1 MISSSAPYLMIDC
14 GGASD
19 AVKAGS
25 RASWSDAGVA
35 AAVLSNKA
43 GAVLAVLRSTTSS
56 RDGAFDADG
65 LSFTFCEGV
74 RTGVSALTW
83 TLVRQKLVLGL
94 SAWVVPRGH
103 CNSHVRHV
111 STYFDLGTSTVA
123 IQNFGRKFTLFVLN
137 NSVSMKN
144 IVRALRILALLV
156 LGAFDNAGTPKYRVK
171 KVVID
176 AGHGGYDP
184 GALGG
189 FSKEKEITLRI
200 ALELGDIIKQCM
212 KDVEVI
218 YTRQTDTFV
227 TLHDR
232 AKIANKNNADVF
244 ISVHCNATPQ
254 DPTTYGTETYTMGLH
269 TSRYNLEV
277 AKRENSVILME
288 DDYRDNYQ
296 GFNPQLPESLILF
309 SLCQNANNDNSLR
322 LAQNIQHQFENR
334 VGRKSRGV
342 KQAGLLVLW
351 RTTAPSVLVE
361 VGFITHPQEEKYL
374 NSQSGQSYIA
384 SGIFRAFRDYKNELE
399 ANS

>member
-1 MISSSAPYLMIDC
+1 
-14 GGASD
+14 
-19 AVKAGS
+19 
-25 RASWSDAGVA
+25 
-35 AAVLSNKA
+35 
-43 GAVLAVLRSTTSS
+43 
-56 RDGAFDADG
+56 
-65 LSFTFCEGV
+65 
-74 RTGVSALTW
+74 
-83 TLVRQKLVLGL
+83 
-94 SAWVVPRGH
+94 
-103 CNSHVRHV
+103 
-111 STYFDLGTSTVA
+111 
-123 IQNFGRKFTLFVLN
+123 
-137 NSVSMKN
+137 MKN
-144 IVRALRILALLV
+144 IVRALGILALLV
-156 LGAFDNAGTPKYRVK
+156 LGAFDHAGTPKYRVK

-176 AGHGGYDP
+176 AGHGGHDP

-244 ISVHCNATPQ
+244 ISVHGNATPQ

-309 SLCQNANNDNSLR
+309 SLCQNANNENSLR

-351 RTTAPSVLVE
+351 QTTAPSVLVE

>member
-1 MISSSAPYLMIDC
+1 MINC

-19 AVKAGS
+19 AVEAGF
-25 RASWSDAGVA
+25 RVSWSDKGVA
-35 AAVLSNKA
+35 AEVLSNKA

-94 SAWVVPRGH
+94 RAWVVPREH

-111 STYFDLGTSTVA
+111 STYFDLSTSTVA
-123 IQNFGRKFTLFVLN
+123 IQNFDRKFTLFVLN

-144 IVRALRILALLV
+144 IVRALGILALLV

-176 AGHGGYDP
+176 AGHGGHDP

-200 ALELGDIIKQCM
+200 ALELGGIIKQCM

-244 ISVHCNATPQ
+244 ISVHCNATPR

-351 RTTAPSVLVE
+351 QTTAPSVLVE

>member
-1 MISSSAPYLMIDC
+1 ME
-14 GGASD
+14 
-19 AVKAGS
+19 AGS
-25 RASWSDAGVA
+25 WASWSDKGVA

-43 GAVLAVLRSTTSS
+43 GAALAVLRSTTSS
-56 RDGAFDADG
+56 RDGASDADG
-65 LSFTFCEGV
+65 LSFTFCGAV
-74 RTGVSALTW
+74 RTGISALTW

-94 SAWVVPRGH
+94 STWAAPRGH

-111 STYFDLGTSTVA
+111 STYFDLSTSTVA

-144 IVRALRILALLV
+144 IVRALGILALLV
-156 LGAFDNAGTPKYRVK
+156 LGAFDHAGTPKYRVK

-176 AGHGGYDP
+176 AGHGGHDP

-309 SLCQNANNDNSLR
+309 SLCQNANNENSLR

-351 RTTAPSVLVE
+351 QTTAPSVLVE